1 MGVTYPPGRSPEE
14 LARKLSAMMKRTQDM
29 TPAMKVGADIEAAA
43 RAVVAP
49 GERVRFITVAGV
61 VCDAVVLGIDWVDG
75 IELRVQK
82 PSGMTFRTFADEG
95 TEPGTFQRG

>member
-1 MGVTYPPGRSPEE
+1 MAG
-14 LARKLSAMMKRTQDM
+14 ARRKAK
-29 TPAMKVGADIEAAA
+29 ADALEAAQPVVSDAPMAEHVEAAA

-61 VCDAVVLGIDWVDG
+61 VCDAVVLRIEWMQG
-75 IELRVQK
+75 IELRVMK
-82 PSGMTFRTFADEG
+82 PSGMTFVTFAVEG